1 MLDLNYIRNHPD
13 HAKASLGRRG
23 QSYVD
28 QIDLLL
34 KIDEDYRTSAT
45 ALQRMQAER
54 NTLSAQVG
62 ELMRAGDKA
71 AAEEAKTKVT
81 KLKTR
86 MAELT
91 TLEQDYLLQRDAILH
106 KLPNIPMASVPDGVD
121 ETGNVEHRRG
131 GEKPTFDFK
140 PKEHFELGEAMGEM
154 DFETAG
160 RMSGSRFVILSGEIA
175 RLERALGQ
183 FMLDQHIEWHGYT
196 EVAPPALVRQE
207 AMFGTGQLPKF
218 AEDLFH
224 VDGGHYLIP
233 TAEVSL
239 TNIVADQII
248 DEPFPLRRF
257 TALTPCFRAEAGSAG
272 RDTRGMLRQHQFNKV
287 ELVSITG
294 KPLVAEEDGSF
305 IEEHDRMLGCA
316 ESIMRNLGLH
326 YRIMTLCVG
335 DTGFSARKTYDIEV
349 WLPGQDTY
357 REIAS
362 VSYCGDFQARRMNA
376 RYRTRDGEVHFLHTF
391 NGSGVAVGRA
401 LIAVMENYQNA
412 DGSITV
418 PKVLNRYMGGLDSDT
433 LIIGGKAER
442 TCD

>member
-1 MLDLNYIRNHPD
+1 MLDLNFIREHPTL
-13 HAKASLGRRG
+13 AKAGLARRG

-28 QIDLLL
+28 QVDLLL
-34 KIDEDYRTSAT
+34 EIDAKFREAAT
-45 ALQRMQAER
+45 AVQNFQAER
-54 NTLSAQVG
+54 NRLSDEIGA
-62 ELMRAGDKA
+62 LMRAGKKDEAEVIKA
-71 AAEEAKTKVT
+71 KVVQ
-81 KLKTR
+81 LR
-86 MAELT
+86 ADMNALDQDQT
-91 TLEQDYLLQRDAILH
+91 TYKAQRDAILH
-106 KLPNIPMASVPDGVD
+106 KLPNIPMNSVPDGVD

-131 GEKPTFDFK
+131 GTKPEFDFQ
-140 PKEHFELGEAMGEM
+140 PKEHFELGEALGEM

-160 RMSGSRFVILSGEIA
+160 RMSGSRFVILSGDLA

-183 FMLDQHIEWHGYT
+183 FMIDQHIDWNGYT
-196 EVAPPALVRQE
+196 EVAPPALVRRE

-218 AEDLFH
+218 AEDLFR
-224 VDGGHYLIP
+224 VEGGHYLIP

-248 DEPFPLRRF
+248 DEPWPLRRF

-294 KPLVAEEDGSF
+294 TPLVADANGEF
-305 IEEHDRMLGCA
+305 IEEHDRMLACA
-316 ESIMRNLGLH
+316 ERILEKLGLH
-326 YRIMTLCVG
+326 YRTMTLCVG

-376 RYRTRDGEVHFLHTF
+376 RYRARDGEVHFLHTF

-401 LIAVMENYQNA
+401 LIAVMENYQQA
-412 DGSITV
+412 DGSILV
-418 PKVLNRYMGGLDSDT
+418 PPVLNHYMGGERGERLY
-433 LIIGGKAER
+433 LGGKAER